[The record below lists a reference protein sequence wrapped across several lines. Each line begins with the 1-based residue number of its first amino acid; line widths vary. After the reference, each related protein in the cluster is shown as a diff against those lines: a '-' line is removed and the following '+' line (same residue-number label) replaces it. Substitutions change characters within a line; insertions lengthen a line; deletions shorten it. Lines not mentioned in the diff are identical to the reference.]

1 MITVDDLNPKYF
13 PENLRDLT
21 AKERVKTLLYIVGP
35 VTDEAL
41 YSVAADE
48 IESLHAQVEELRA
61 GAIICANKQA
71 ILLKENARLC
81 AQLMHAHSLVSVMS
95 APIFEEAQP

>member
-48 IESLHAQVEELRA
+48 IESL
-61 GAIICANKQA
+61 
-71 ILLKENARLC
+71 
-81 AQLMHAHSLVSVMS
+81 
-95 APIFEEAQP
+95 FEEAQP